1 MHERFDMFCHCL
13 SGLCYWV
20 SYSRFP
26 YFVWCLCEQGRH
38 QDRWCVYSKGLHR
51 VDYWSHAFHFG
62 FQPWQW
68 RVWEVQLLKWLK
80 RLADSSILFLA
91 FWKEEQ
97 NLICNLCQNLYRCF
111 TKKNEFF
118 IFLSL
123 YKFLFVKK
131 KKEKWSHLELW
142 SCLHHLLL
150 EPSLQWRL
158 LLVHLFPVFRYAAI
172 LDPPVRVP
180 FCHNPPTLK
189 NENKIK

>member
-13 SGLCYWV
+13 SGLCYWI
-20 SYSRFP
+20 SYSCFP

-38 QDRWCVYSKGLHR
+38 QDRWCFYSKGLHR

-111 TKKNEFF
+111 TKKN
-118 IFLSL
+118 
-123 YKFLFVKK
+123 YPT
-131 KKEKWSHLELW
+131 WSFGHAYTTYCW
-142 SCLHHLLL
+142 NLLC
-150 EPSLQWRL
+150 SGDSWWGF
-158 LLVHLFPVFRYAAI
+158 LLVHLFPVCRYAAI

-189 NENKIK
+189 NEYIDRKSVV